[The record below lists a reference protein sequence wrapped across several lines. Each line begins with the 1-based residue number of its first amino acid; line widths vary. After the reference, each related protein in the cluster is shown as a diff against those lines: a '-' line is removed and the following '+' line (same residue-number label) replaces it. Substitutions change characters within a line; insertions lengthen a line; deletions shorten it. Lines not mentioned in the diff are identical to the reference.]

1 MRLFLFHK
9 DESNELLTVD
19 DLNQIFNQ
27 FRAGIEEKI
36 AKKLDSSGKGYSD
49 SEALVQAVKDHV
61 PNEYLAQKLIWFIK
75 TSLEFK
81 SVDQVYYSPLFG
93 LPPPFFKY
101 SQKFDQ
107 LEIICKLNAELESLD
122 STDNGFIPVNLFRNA
137 LEDELRIKTK
147 IVDDFV
153 NSIRDINIENS
164 NVQSNTATV
173 KEMQSLDVNLIT
185 NSLKTSHID
194 YIVLV
199 RKLSQFMDQ
208 NQGYNDSKSYVH
220 RRIVDNIE
228 ARESA
233 KEVILYFEVDGGMGI
248 KNPLSAHEKPNS
260 YVCMKPTFRHKQP
273 GQFIQTNQ
281 IKASSY
287 PNWDF
292 KSQHFTMPLDTFNRE
307 WLENGGF
314 LEFEVFHKAVGASN
328 NLHVQESSH
337 LIGAAFVSLK
347 PFVEGNGKTRITG
360 NYEVVAKQNIYNQSI

>member
-1 MRLFLFHK
+1 
-9 DESNELLTVD
+9 
-19 DLNQIFNQ
+19 
-27 FRAGIEEKI
+27 
-36 AKKLDSSGKGYSD
+36 
-49 SEALVQAVKDHV
+49 V

-137 LEDELRIKTK
+137 LEDELRIKSK

-153 NSIRDINIENS
+153 NSIRDLNIENS

-173 KEMQSLDVNLIT
+173 KEMQSLDVSLIT

-233 KEVILYFEVDGGMGI
+233 KEVVLHFEVDGGMGI

-273 GQFIQTNQ
+273 GQFIQTSQ

-292 KSQHFTMPLDTFNRE
+292 KSQQFTMPLDTFNRE
-307 WLENGGF
+307 WLENDGF
-314 LEFEVFHKAVGASN
+314 LEFEVFHKAVGASD

-360 NYEVVAKQNIYNQSI
+360 NYEVVSKQNIYNQSIQSLASLQNDEASQGTIKVAITANINMRKLLDGGSTPTPGN